1 MAQIQ
6 EISQDPVN
14 VGIGNIES
22 TGSYGAKNPNS
33 TASGK
38 YQFIQS
44 TFNGVQKNNPDLP
57 KVSFEEFKQN
67 PDIQEKYQFA
77 LRKENQRALNKNGLE
92 LTPANE
98 YIIHF
103 AGGPR
108 GTALL
113 KAPDEMPLNSFFP
126 EQILKNNR
134 LSGEMSV
141 GDFKNTISQKMLVA
155 MGKYPSTGQGQ
166 GRNTS
171 DRVPPG
177 TPITE
182 SGNTIITN
190 GTDPANATAPTNP
203 IAPGLGFK
211 LTSDV
216 IDPKIK
222 PQLEAFDEISKK
234 ISSAP
239 IGTPQ
244 SNLALADAIQ
254 HGNKKEFGPNW
265 TNAIL
270 AAAFGNKDQALTWI
284 TGGKQHAPV
293 IGDAII
299 NGAARQVLINKNE
312 RGDMWYTDP
321 DTGARLADGTQITS
335 LSPDNSITRSIA
347 TRNIDVALPLG
358 GPLLSNK
365 ERTLHEVEQ
374 QNTTEHANMQKG
386 DQALIQGVS
395 QGTKQFS
402 KVLNNVT
409 AGPTS
414 NAIMQALN
422 SFNGVKIDEEKARSA
437 ARLLNLEDK
446 DVGPFYTYMNSV
458 AQLNNSDKNK
468 TYGSNAPGASTHGP
482 LELVGG
488 TPRINS
494 WLIER
499 NTSYGIQQAYN
510 NYYDQE
516 RKNTGKSVK
525 EIKQEFTKTDTFK
538 AIENYKRASID
549 RKEGRPINLKNGDPI
564 ARFDDG
570 TLKIGKWNSQTG
582 KVE

>member
-6 EISQDPVN
+6 EIAQDPVN

-33 TASGK
+33 SARGK
-38 YQFIQS
+38 YQFIES
-44 TFNGVQKNNPDLP
+44 TFNGVQRNNPDLP
-57 KVSFEEFKQN
+57 KVSFQEFQQN
-67 PDIQEKYQFA
+67 PDIQEKYQAA
-77 LRKENQRALNKNGLE
+77 LRQENQKVLNKNGLE
-92 LTPANE
+92 VTPSNE
-98 YIIHF
+98 YIVHF
-103 AGGPR
+103 AGAPR

-113 KAPDEMPLNSFFP
+113 KAPDEMPLKQFFP
-126 EQILKNNR
+126 EKVLQSNR
-134 LSGEMSV
+134 LSGDMSV
-141 GDFKNTISQKMLVA
+141 GDFKSTISQKMMNA
-155 MGKYPSTGQGQ
+155 MGKYPNAGQGQ
-166 GRNTS
+166 GGAMNN
-171 DRVPPG
+171 RVAPG
-177 TPITE
+177 TPI
-182 SGNTIITN
+182 ITN
-190 GTDPANATAPTNP
+190 GVDPANASAPVNPTAP
-203 IAPGLGFK
+203 ALGFK

-216 IDPKIK
+216 IDPKVV
-222 PQLEAFDEISKK
+222 PQLEAFDAISKK
-234 ISSAP
+234 INSAP
-239 IGTPQ
+239 VGTPEG
-244 SNLALADAIQ
+244 NLAIADAIQ

-299 NGAARQVLINKNE
+299 NGAARQVLINKND

-321 DTGARLADGTQITS
+321 STGERLADGTQIVS
-335 LSPDNSITRSIA
+335 LSPDNSISGSIA
-347 TRNIDVALPLG
+347 RRNISSGLAPNG
-358 GPLLSNK
+358 QLLSDK
-365 ERTLHEVEQ
+365 ERALHEVEQ
-374 QNTTEHANMQKG
+374 QNTTEHANMLKG
-386 DQALIQGVS
+386 DQTLIQGVA

-414 NAIMQALN
+414 NAVMQALN
-422 SFNGVKIDEEKARSA
+422 SFNGVKIDEEKARNA

-446 DVGPFYTYMNSV
+446 DVGPFYTYLNSV
-458 AQLNNSDKNK
+458 AQLNSSDKNK
-468 TYGSNAPGASTHGP
+468 TFGSNAPGAATHGP

-499 NTSYGIQQAYN
+499 NTSYAIQQAYN

-516 RKNTGKSVK
+516 RQNTGKSVK
-525 EIKQEFTKTDTFK
+525 QIKQDFTKTDTFK

-549 RKEGRPINLKNGDPI
+549 RKEGRPISLKDGDPI
-564 ARFDDG
+564 ARFEDG
-570 TLKIGKWNSQTG
+570 ILKVGKWDSQTG
-582 KVE
+582 KVK

>member
-113 KAPDEMPLNSFFP
+113 KAPDEMPLNQFFP
-126 EQILKNNR
+126 ETVLKNNR

-222 PQLEAFDEISKK
+222 PQLDAFDEISKK

-239 IGTPQ
+239 
-244 SNLALADAIQ
+244 
-254 HGNKKEFGPNW
+254 
-265 TNAIL
+265 
-270 AAAFGNKDQALTWI
+270 
-284 TGGKQHAPV
+284 V
-293 IGDAII
+293 
-299 NGAARQVLINKNE
+299 
-312 RGDMWYTDP
+312 
-321 DTGARLADGTQITS
+321 
-335 LSPDNSITRSIA
+335 
-347 TRNIDVALPLG
+347 
-358 GPLLSNK
+358 
-365 ERTLHEVEQ
+365 
-374 QNTTEHANMQKG
+374 
-386 DQALIQGVS
+386 
-395 QGTKQFS
+395 
-402 KVLNNVT
+402 
-409 AGPTS
+409 
-414 NAIMQALN
+414 
-422 SFNGVKIDEEKARSA
+422 
-437 ARLLNLEDK
+437 
-446 DVGPFYTYMNSV
+446 
-458 AQLNNSDKNK
+458 
-468 TYGSNAPGASTHGP
+468 
-482 LELVGG
+482 
-488 TPRINS
+488 
-494 WLIER
+494 
-499 NTSYGIQQAYN
+499 
-510 NYYDQE
+510 
-516 RKNTGKSVK
+516 
-525 EIKQEFTKTDTFK
+525 
-538 AIENYKRASID
+538 
-549 RKEGRPINLKNGDPI
+549 
-564 ARFDDG
+564 
-570 TLKIGKWNSQTG
+570 
-582 KVE
+582 